1 MRATHFLVAATL
13 LLAQAAPAAAA
24 GKGGSLGAGG
34 QTMAGPGTVSVAA
47 GGTQEVFLHSGGGAS
62 DACVTVVNTG
72 RVPVN
77 VEIAG
82 ATTPVMSV
90 PVGGTHAA
98 CVEDLVGIEFQCAQ
112 EQPCSAQWRVD
123 RN

>member
-1 MRATHFLVAATL
+1 MRVTHLFVAAAL
-13 LLAQAAPAAAA
+13 LVGLAAPAFAA

-34 QTMAGPGTVSVAA
+34 QTMAGPGTVTVGA
-47 GGTQEVFLHSGGGAS
+47 GGTQEVFQHSGGGAS

-77 VEIAG
+77 AEVTG
-82 ATTPVMSV
+82 ATTPLMSV

-98 CVEDLVGIEFQCAQ
+98 CVEDLVGVEFQCPQ
-112 EQPCSAQWRVD
+112 EQACAAQWRVD

>member
-1 MRATHFLVAATL
+1 MRARTGLLSAAVFFAFVTS
-13 LLAQAAPAAAA
+13 ATAA

-34 QTMAGPGTVSVAA
+34 LTIGGPAAVSVVA
-47 GGTQEVFLHSGGGAS
+47 GGTTEVFLNSGGGAP

-72 RVPVN
+72 RVPIQA
-77 VEIAG
+77 EIAG
-82 ATTPVMSV
+82 ATTPLMFV
-90 PVGGTHAA
+90 PVGATHVV
-98 CVEDLVGIEFQCAQ
+98 CVQDLAGIEFQCAQ

>member
-1 MRATHFLVAATL
+1 MRITTFLLATTL
-13 LLAQAAPAAAA
+13 LLVQAAPASAA

-34 QTMAGPGTVSVAA
+34 QTMAGPGTVSVPA
-47 GGTQEVFLHSGGGAS
+47 GGTQEVFQHSGGGPS

-72 RVPVN
+72 RVPVS
-77 VEIAG
+77 VEVAG

-90 PVGGTHAA
+90 PVGATHAA

-112 EQPCSAQWRVD
+112 EQPCAAQWRVD

>member
-1 MRATHFLVAATL
+1 MRTRYRLLAATL
-13 LLAQAAPAAAA
+13 FVAFAAPAAAA

-34 QTMAGPGTVSVAA
+34 LTIAGPGTVSVGA

-62 DACVTVVNTG
+62 DTCVTVVNTG
-72 RVPVN
+72 RVPIQA
-77 VEIAG
+77 EISG

-90 PVGGTHAA
+90 PVGGTHTT
-98 CVEDLVGIEFQCAQ
+98 CVEDLAGIEFQCAQ
-112 EQPCSAQWRVD
+112 EQACSAQWRVD